1 MSDWVI
7 DDVTMKLQHTW
18 QTTWQHT
25 WQATWQPRDNTRD
38 NPLDDARD
46 MIPKELRLY
55 VGGDGPAR
63 KVLLENKSS
72 NTGLLFQ
79 GDVCAELRE
88 SNYVQFN

>member
-1 MSDWVI
+1 MTSRWSYNTRDKPL
-7 DDVTMKLQHTW
+7 DN
-18 QTTWQHT
+18 
-25 WQATWQPRDNTRD
+25 ARDNTRD
-38 NPLDDARD
+38 NPLDNARD

-88 SNYVQFN
+88 SNYVKFN